1 MPQKL
6 WHKHSKN
13 MGINNAN
20 DMRNAQDILN
30 SLENNQ
36 NVKVVKKDK
45 GLIARESVENKKV
58 ILAEDNR
65 EILLG

>member
-1 MPQKL
+1 
-6 WHKHSKN
+6 